1 MRHTGCRLP
10 YTNLLLTHSENTK
23 RGAIFVEFSAYF
35 DHTLKELGTI
45 HNSHSSFIIYSQ
57 IQVSNMS
64 ESKPK
69 VVLAY
74 SGGLDTSVIL
84 KWLCEKGYDVIAF
97 CANVGQFE
105 EDFSAIKAKAVSVGA
120 LKCIVTDLRKDFVD
134 NYVFETIKSNGV
146 YESRYL
152 LGTSI
157 ARPCISKEMIRIAE
171 EEGAQFIAHGATG
184 KGNDQVRFEM
194 CAQALSPKIRAIA
207 PWRDPEFIESFKGRS
222 DLLAYCTKHGIPVDA
237 KPKANYSIDENLYHT
252 SYESGQLE
260 DANCGP
266 DESMFKMTTSPK
278 AAPDEAETV
287 EIEFKKGV
295 PVKITNLGDKT
306 EITDSLELFLYCN
319 KIAGKHGVGRIDI
332 VENRFVGIKS
342 RGIYETPGG
351 TLLLEAHRD
360 IEGIC
365 MDREVKR
372 ITEGLSNEFARLCYN
387 GFWFAP
393 EMDLI
398 RNSVDFSQRDVEG
411 VVRIELYKGNITI
424 QGRSSPKALYNADLA
439 SMDIEGGGEA
449 FDYNPGDAQGFI
461 RINSVRLK
469 TYAALRAKDQE

>member
-1 MRHTGCRLP
+1 
-10 YTNLLLTHSENTK
+10 
-23 RGAIFVEFSAYF
+23 
-35 DHTLKELGTI
+35 
-45 HNSHSSFIIYSQ
+45 
-57 IQVSNMS
+57 MS

-134 NYVFETIKSNGV
+134 NYVFETVKSNGV

-278 AAPDEAETV
+278 AAPEEAETV

-295 PVKITNLGDKT
+295 PVRITNLGDKT

-372 ITEGLSNEFARLCYN
+372 ITEGLSIEFARLCYN

-393 EMDLI
+393 EMDLV
-398 RNSVDFSQRDVEG
+398 RNSIDFSQRDVEG

-424 QGRSSPKALYNADLA
+424 QGRTSLKALYNADLA

-449 FDYNPGDAQGFI
+449 FDYNPADAQGFI